1 MLSIVLSL
9 AVCEGVKTGVVAG
22 SIQYFSSLNA
32 GGCMKDECFQVCTD
46 RSMYAFKK
54 GSWDGGLAWNSS
66 LRPLNSEKNVSL
78 VVTSASAMVLTRF
91 TFPHTKAYGQNI
103 YGDSVAA
110 PIGAD
115 IANYTILASTG
126 DGSFYAY
133 DIREDPRE
141 SYFSFFSSAAES
153 GSYYS
158 YGTVQSIART
168 ESQISVYRDYDGGD
182 IVDCLSWVNNGTT
195 RSMEEMLAMCQSYTY
210 GGLKVLKIV
219 GGGDNSFAVLTGNRS
234 VVLFGGSIDYAIMLS
249 SDWFVAD
256 IFTRGET
263 FYAIMSDGTVQ
274 WWTSTWP
281 YPSVL
286 ANYLFSNTADGF
298 SVDAISPYPQYF
310 VGADS
315 VLFLQNNYIP
325 VVAGGSFENVTIGM
339 VSSDVAAVYSNEYS
353 YVLLATSGRIEAVGK
368 TNYGGNYTYS
378 SNDIDT
384 IAHLKTGRAYAART
398 YSGTVVAWGDP
409 FYGGYSWNISWNYSV
424 DWIYPLPYGFA
435 AFENSSTP
443 PYIWGNYTDMEKRN
457 LSSCMRGM
465 APTCSIVRC
474 PVGYVDKPNKE
485 SIACGSEG
493 FLCRSNV
500 WNCCDQAIWISNFT
514 GAPNTSTEW
523 INGSNGT
530 TLGNNSSWNI
540 TSWNITDWSNT
551 TDSNLSFWNVTG
563 AAPSTTELPLT
574 DYPIDTYE
582 PVENTT
588 GTPNGS
594 WFSNTSNTS
603 APNSTTFTWPP
614 IPSNPNNWTFPPSPN
629 STNTS
634 STDSGSGDIAV
645 VVVSVFLGVAGCVL
659 CLGILFYR
667 YNVRSMRER
676 VDMAHG
682 DRKSLLQELRTVEE
696 PHSSEDTYCAATL
709 QDAVSHSMAFSE
721 EHGSHL
727 VQTKPFFHTVNSG
740 GVSLS
745 GLPVG
750 EHVEGPSNA
759 SYADWH
765 KEVEVGKGG
774 FGAVFVGRLNNGDYM
789 AVKEQLGA
797 QRRDAEEAKLV
808 LELLKGLRHPHLTEM
823 LDVVFD
829 PVGGRL
835 CILMEYVSGGTLGA
849 LVRGMDTRLEE
860 ATAAYYIHQVLQ
872 ALSFLHSNEVV
883 HRDIKGDNI
892 LLTPEGTAKLCDFGS
907 LKKLNSDA
915 DWGKLPSPAAMPFNN
930 ATMST
935 CGNTQVGSPN
945 WIAPEVLACGTGFV
959 TAGTPADI
967 YSLGCT
973 VSEVLN
979 KGVPPGKADCANL
992 WAAMMN
998 APAYPPENVVEDVS
1012 TSAHD
1017 FIWKCL
1023 TKDPSERDDAP
1034 ELLRHPF
1041 IALWVEGTM
1050 SAKPSAPVSVPPEKM
1065 WLQPDEMKTCK
1076 KMRPA
1081 LGKGSFGVVFLASLK
1096 GSDRHV
1102 AVKEMQLGASHSA
1115 KARMRVEQE
1124 FTLMRSLHHP
1134 HVVQYLGHM
1143 WRDAS
1148 CLEIF
1153 MEYMPGGSVKSL
1165 LRARKAAL
1173 DEDTVREY
1181 TRHVLLG
1188 LAYLHSG
1195 NNGRSAIAHRDVK
1208 ADNLLL
1214 SIDATVKLSDFGCS
1228 KLFDEEEDE
1237 TFGAH
1242 GAQTCVGTPFWMAP
1256 EVLLRKT
1263 GECDVEY
1270 GTRCDIWSLG
1280 CTIIEMLGVTPW
1292 RTGKLEPTHETLNKI
1307 INGRGGPPVPAS
1319 ASPQLAAF
1327 LRRCFSRQPLQRPP
1341 AAELLHDEFMTVT
1354 NMTNQTNELTLE

>member
-1 MLSIVLSL
+1 MRCSLLLAFTVLFQ
-9 AVCEGVKTGVVAG
+9 GVFGK
-22 SIQYFSSLNA
+22 IFSFVDETHP
-32 GGCMKDECFQVCTD
+32 GGCVEGGCFQVCSAEVGGVQLYHLEEGFYGLGTTFTPINYTASLGTIPTVVTSDYGALFLWDINEGTSAILLGSNEADPFTPLTLLANQSFFPGSDKIPVATGNGVYFVDNWTMGTSGEYIPGVVIGDAD
-46 RSMYAFKK
+46 RRFDLSGKELFAEGSLAGADSLVLYGANGESEMAICRGANSETQGCPNDLILRGKTSRKWVGHGAGAYAVLFDD
-54 GSWDGGLAWNSS
+54 GSVYTWGKEDAGGDSSSVQGLLSDVVDIFMPPYDGASVFLALRQSGDIVSWGKGGLANSS
-66 LRPLNSEKNVSL
+66 GMRLAPYDTMTTTSNILADSL
-78 VVTSASAMVLTRF
+78 WTTEDAALYVTSDRRGVVWGDTKGAANISANRLVGIETVFSNKDAYVVLHDDWMSITAWGRQQS
-91 TFPHTKAYGQNI
+91 G
-103 YGDSVAA
+103 GSLSSVATLL
-110 PIGAD
+110 G
-115 IANYTILASTG
+115 YT
-126 DGSFYAY
+126 
-133 DIREDPRE
+133 E
-141 SYFSFFSSAAES
+141 
-153 GSYYS
+153 
-158 YGTVQSIART
+158 
-168 ESQISVYRDYDGGD
+168 
-182 IVDCLSWVNNGTT
+182 
-195 RSMEEMLAMCQSYTY
+195 
-210 GGLKVLKIV
+210 
-219 GGGDNSFAVLTGNRS
+219 
-234 VVLFGGSIDYAIMLS
+234 
-249 SDWFVAD
+249 
-256 IFTRGET
+256 
-263 FYAIMSDGTVQ
+263 
-274 WWTSTWP
+274 
-281 YPSVL
+281 
-286 ANYLFSNTADGF
+286 
-298 SVDAISPYPQYF
+298 
-310 VGADS
+310 
-315 VLFLQNNYIP
+315 
-325 VVAGGSFENVTIGM
+325 
-339 VSSDVAAVYSNEYS
+339 
-353 YVLLATSGRIEAVGK
+353 
-368 TNYGGNYTYS
+368 
-378 SNDIDT
+378 IDT
-384 IAHLKTGRAYAART
+384 VYTTPKSQAFAMRFVN
-398 YSGTVVAWGDP
+398 GTVVSWGSPDSGGRGANMILHDVAW
-409 FYGGYSWNISWNYSV
+409 V
-424 DWIYPLPYGFA
+424 LPLDRGFVA
-435 AFENSSTP
+435 YYNNTAP
-443 PYIWGNYTDMEKRN
+443 PTVWGNSKTPDSYTA
-457 LSSCMRGM
+457 LTSCVSSLM
-465 APTCSIVRC
+465 PTCDIVRC
-474 PVGYVDKPNKE
+474 P
-485 SIACGSEG
+485 
-493 FLCRSNV
+493 F
-500 WNCCDQAIWISNFT
+500 
-514 GAPNTSTEW
+514 
-523 INGSNGT
+523 GT
-530 TLGNNSSWNI
+530 KK
-540 TSWNITDWSNT
+540 T
-551 TDSNLSFWNVTG
+551 TDSKTLPCNDVASSCRTQI
-563 AAPSTTELPLT
+563 APCCTAYIPTPATTPVPVATDQPMSQPSQPTDVPTMEPPFVSMQTETPDPVPEASQASNLPLVLGVVGGVLLLLAGWCLCV
-574 DYPIDTYE
+574 YLVRKRLRV
-582 PVENTT
+582 VEDVVEGSEMTKVLCEQDEEQMQSAQQDDESQPSQPLLTT
-588 GTPNGS
+588 QGSYDPQLIMGTQGS
-594 WFSNTSNTS
+594 QQTAILKTALSQQHTQFL
-603 APNSTTFTWPP
+603 NS
-614 IPSNPNNWTFPPSPN
+614 
-629 STNTS
+629 
-634 STDSGSGDIAV
+634 
-645 VVVSVFLGVAGCVL
+645 VVSAGAQLIGNFPTGPHVDGPTHKAHHSWKQTRQIGVGA
-659 CLGILFYR
+659 Y
-667 YNVRSMRER
+667 
-676 VDMAHG
+676 
-682 DRKSLLQELRTVEE
+682 
-696 PHSSEDTYCAATL
+696 
-709 QDAVSHSMAFSE
+709 
-721 EHGSHL
+721 
-727 VQTKPFFHTVNSG
+727 
-740 GVSLS
+740 
-745 GLPVG
+745 
-750 EHVEGPSNA
+750 
-759 SYADWH
+759 
-765 KEVEVGKGG
+765 
-774 FGAVFVGRLNNGDYM
+774 GAVYVGVLDDGVHLAM
-789 AVKEQLGA
+789 KEQLGA

-915 DWGKLPSPAAMPFNN
+915 DWGKLPSPAAMPFSPAAGMPFSN

-1081 LGKGSFGVVFLASLK
+1081 LGKGSFGVVYLASLK

-1181 TRHVLLG
+1181 TCHVLLG

-1307 INGRGGPPVPAS
+1307 INGRGGPPVPAN
-1319 ASPQLAAF
+1319 ASPDTVAF
-1327 LRRCFSRQPLQRPP
+1327 LQECFHRDPRLRSTADQLLQSDYVKRTTSPQD
-1341 AAELLHDEFMTVT
+1341 AIVCVE
-1354 NMTNQTNELTLE
+1354 

>member
-1 MLSIVLSL
+1 MPYSATLSIATVLLLNACPCASGGFLKYPSNPKYPGACVIGGCYQLCTDGRVQMIDSDENVQGIFSGSNSPGRDVVKWSESVTNVIATEYGVALQRSDYPYTITLGSSVTHDDPADYVNTPNNVRNSAFRAVVGAGCGAYIGIGDGVLMAWGEVDGLWGFAEQYFANVSFVVSAYCSFAVIDRVSDVEVEIKCFGSTDQGGYEAEGCPGLLDNNKPIKIVSAGCGAYAALYDDGSVVSWGDPACGGDASTVAYHLRSNVQDIYAAPGAKSEVFFAVKYTGMLVAWGGGAAADISQVDSDFAFTVYPGFQNLFLNDEGAMLINDDDSAVAWGMVEVADPSADPGDLDDVL
-9 AVCEGVKTGVVAG
+9 AIYPNKEAFVVLHSDTLRITAFGSAFSGALIPAIVKELLDQERYIDMIYTTLDCTKFALRFQDGTVVVWGGEDQDVIGNVLQEVDWVLPTEYGFIGFMEDGSTVGWGEYVEGSAFISGCYAGMLPTCSVVRCPWGWYPKWRANEIICGLRGTECRNNYERCCEELWPFEETDTPVPSSAAPPSAEPGVSFEPTPVWTDTPDNGLPSPPFYPAPPGYPVPATLVPDTEEPETSIPPSVAPSTSVPLPSSGDTPATAGPVNIALLAAAAALLSVAFCGVVLLVLKRRQTARDGKPFATPSDMTASLFSGEEMRSKEDDDVPTTAHLTTHTSYYTSQSAG
-22 SIQYFSSLNA
+22 SFPPQSDVASSNEPNIGSPRPVNDTIFST
-32 GGCMKDECFQVCTD
+32 G
-46 RSMYAFKK
+46 
-54 GSWDGGLAWNSS
+54 
-66 LRPLNSEKNVSL
+66 VSL
-78 VVTSASAMVLTRF
+78 VGHLPRGPEVSGPSCEYASW
-91 TFPHTKAYGQNI
+91 TKVSQVGVGAYGAV
-103 YGDSVAA
+103 YVGVLD
-110 PIGAD
+110 
-115 IANYTILASTG
+115 
-126 DGSFYAY
+126 DG
-133 DIREDPRE
+133 
-141 SYFSFFSSAAES
+141 
-153 GSYYS
+153 
-158 YGTVQSIART
+158 VH
-168 ESQISVYRDYDGGD
+168 
-182 IVDCLSWVNNGTT
+182 
-195 RSMEEMLAMCQSYTY
+195 LAM
-210 GGLKVLKIV
+210 
-219 GGGDNSFAVLTGNRS
+219 
-234 VVLFGGSIDYAIMLS
+234 
-249 SDWFVAD
+249 
-256 IFTRGET
+256 
-263 FYAIMSDGTVQ
+263 
-274 WWTSTWP
+274 
-281 YPSVL
+281 
-286 ANYLFSNTADGF
+286 
-298 SVDAISPYPQYF
+298 
-310 VGADS
+310 
-315 VLFLQNNYIP
+315 
-325 VVAGGSFENVTIGM
+325 
-339 VSSDVAAVYSNEYS
+339 
-353 YVLLATSGRIEAVGK
+353 
-368 TNYGGNYTYS
+368 
-378 SNDIDT
+378 
-384 IAHLKTGRAYAART
+384 
-398 YSGTVVAWGDP
+398 
-409 FYGGYSWNISWNYSV
+409 
-424 DWIYPLPYGFA
+424 
-435 AFENSSTP
+435 
-443 PYIWGNYTDMEKRN
+443 
-457 LSSCMRGM
+457 
-465 APTCSIVRC
+465 
-474 PVGYVDKPNKE
+474 
-485 SIACGSEG
+485 
-493 FLCRSNV
+493 
-500 WNCCDQAIWISNFT
+500 
-514 GAPNTSTEW
+514 
-523 INGSNGT
+523 
-530 TLGNNSSWNI
+530 
-540 TSWNITDWSNT
+540 
-551 TDSNLSFWNVTG
+551 
-563 AAPSTTELPLT
+563 
-574 DYPIDTYE
+574 
-582 PVENTT
+582 
-588 GTPNGS
+588 
-594 WFSNTSNTS
+594 
-603 APNSTTFTWPP
+603 
-614 IPSNPNNWTFPPSPN
+614 
-629 STNTS
+629 
-634 STDSGSGDIAV
+634 
-645 VVVSVFLGVAGCVL
+645 
-659 CLGILFYR
+659 
-667 YNVRSMRER
+667 
-676 VDMAHG
+676 
-682 DRKSLLQELRTVEE
+682 
-696 PHSSEDTYCAATL
+696 
-709 QDAVSHSMAFSE
+709 
-721 EHGSHL
+721 
-727 VQTKPFFHTVNSG
+727 
-740 GVSLS
+740 
-745 GLPVG
+745 
-750 EHVEGPSNA
+750 
-759 SYADWH
+759 
-765 KEVEVGKGG
+765 
-774 FGAVFVGRLNNGDYM
+774 
-789 AVKEQLGA
+789 KEQLGA

-823 LDVVFD
+823 LDMVFD

-915 DWGKLPSPAAMPFNN
+915 DWGKLPSPAAMPFSPAAGMPFSN

-1081 LGKGSFGVVFLASLK
+1081 LGKGSFGVVYLASLK

-1228 KLFDEEEDE
+1228 KLFDEEGDE

-1256 EVLLRKT
+1256 EVLQQQKHA
-1263 GECDVEY
+1263 GQSEEY

-1280 CTIIEMLGVTPW
+1280 CTIVEMLGVTPW
-1292 RTGKLEPTHETLNKI
+1292 KPVVPEATHETICRILHSTE
-1307 INGRGGPPVPAS
+1307 GPPLPAGVS
-1319 ASPQLAAF
+1319 HQLQGV
-1327 LRRCFSRQPLQRPP
+1327 LRRCFIRDACTRPS
-1341 AAELLHDEFMTVT
+1341 ATELLEDGFFAFSAEPVS
-1354 NMTNQTNELTLE
+1354 